1 MLPPVVL
8 VKEELKVE
16 RPVSHD
22 PMHHVL
28 IHGSGQ
34 RNETQ
39 LPKCEYSSTKREKEK
54 KKKKKS
60 INVESRMHIESGGSQ
75 SVTSQGMFK
84 EPSPIENIPK
94 SVREENIVNLNSS
107 YMVVIKEEETLS
119 NVCDE
124 F

>member
-39 LPKCEYSSTKREKEK
+39 LPKCEYSST
-54 KKKKKS
+54 
-60 INVESRMHIESGGSQ
+60 GGSQ